1 MPIPHYRPISYIK
14 TAILWSFYYLR
25 NNSTYEE
32 AVKDIIS
39 RGGDTKNNAA
49 IVGGLIGA
57 AQGIG
62 NCKKEIVG
70 INEILGNLSFVVKNA
85 PTTLIVDWSGKK
97 LANLEEIKTHYENEV
112 LANW

>member
-1 MPIPHYRPISYIK
+1 MPIPHYRPISYVK
-14 TAILWSFYYLR
+14 TAILWSLYYLR
-25 NNSTYEE
+25 KDSTYEE

-57 AQGIG
+57 AKGIG

-70 INEILGNLSFVVKNA
+70 IEGVLDNVSSIVKNA
-85 PTTLIVDWSGKK
+85 PERLIVNWSG
-97 LANLEEIKTHYENEV
+97 
-112 LANW
+112 